1 MSTERKSAI
10 APMNIHRDRDAVI
23 VNLFFL
29 SFLFIRLPL
38 VDSLRNENPKKNVPK
53 IVLLQVTYAI
63 HPNCIAV

>member
-1 MSTERKSAI
+1 MSTERKSSI

-38 VDSLRNENPKKNVPK
+38 VDSLRNENPTKTVPK

-63 HPNCIAV
+63 HLNCIAV